1 MTRLD
6 NPELLMA
13 TQLEQAGIPFDP
25 PGIQLEYTPGSR
37 TTITYTAYRFWKR
50 VRMGPGCWEW
60 TGPLARGGYG
70 LFGSP
75 HVPSKRAHRVAW
87 MLVNGIIPS
96 EISVCHRCD
105 NRLCC
110 RPDHLFLG
118 SHADNNADM
127 QRKGRGNSF
136 GRQTLSTDQVHQ
148 ILVRHQA
155 GETGVALARRFGVG
169 TSQISRIVNRQ
180 AWRHLEK
187 TA

>member
-1 MTRLD
+1 MTSL
-6 NPELLMA
+6 A
-13 TQLEQAGIPFDP
+13 EQTLAAQP
-25 PGIQLEYTPGSR
+25 PGIQTEFIPGSR
-37 TTITYTAYRFWKR
+37 SSIVYTAFRFWKR

-75 HVPSKRAHRVAW
+75 HIPSKRAHRVAW
-87 MLVNGIIPS
+87 MLVNGAIPPG
-96 EISVCHRCD
+96 ISVCHRCD

-118 SHADNNADM
+118 THADNNADM

-136 GRQTLSTDQVHQ
+136 GRQRLSTDQVYQ
-148 ILVRHQA
+148 ILVRHLA
-155 GETGVALARRFGVG
+155 GETGVALAREFGVG

-187 TA
+187 AA